1 MAILKKSL
9 ATALSLISV
18 LTLFSGCGKEEK
30 KVLVMATNAEFPPYE
45 YYDQNKIVGIDVEI
59 AQAIA
64 DDMGM
69 ELVVED
75 MAFESIIAAVQS
87 GKADFGAAGMTVD
100 EDRLLSVDFSNPY
113 TTASQVIIVN
123 DNSDIAVPDDLTGK
137 TIGVQIGTTG
147 AIYAE
152 DIENSTVERYSK
164 GFEAVQA
171 LSQGKVDAVI
181 IDREPAK
188 ILTEQTTG
196 LKILDQ
202 EFTSEEYA
210 IAVQKGNKE
219 LVDSINK
226 TLAEL
231 EESGRLQEIISKYI
245 SAE

>member
-164 GFEAVQA
+164 GFEE
-171 LSQGKVDAVI
+171 I
-181 IDREPAK
+181 
-188 ILTEQTTG
+188 
-196 LKILDQ
+196 
-202 EFTSEEYA
+202 
-210 IAVQKGNKE
+210 
-219 LVDSINK
+219 
-226 TLAEL
+226 
-231 EESGRLQEIISKYI
+231 GR
-245 SAE
+245 AHV